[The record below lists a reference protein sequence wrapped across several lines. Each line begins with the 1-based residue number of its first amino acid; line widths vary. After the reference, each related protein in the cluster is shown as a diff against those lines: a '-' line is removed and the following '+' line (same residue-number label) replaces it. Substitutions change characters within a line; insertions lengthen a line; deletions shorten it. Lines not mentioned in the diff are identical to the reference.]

1 MTAAGAPIADPQR
14 AFVDHLPV
22 IERVIAIIVRRHA
35 LSSTDADDFGSWAR
49 TRIID
54 SDYAAFRKFAGR
66 SSMSTY
72 LSVVLGNLFLDYRN
86 SVWGRWRP
94 SVAATRLGPVG
105 VRLEELLHR
114 DGYTLRE
121 AIEVLRSAGVEQSDV
136 EIGRMAAKLPLR
148 QSATEVPLE
157 VLDGTAHEADAT
169 ITEPSSGDDDFA
181 VLRSAINELPAE
193 DQVLMRM
200 RFWDDIS
207 VADISRT
214 LRIDQ
219 KPLYRRIEAIETKL
233 RALLTSRG
241 VDRDRARELLS
252 SEVAW

>member
-1 MTAAGAPIADPQR
+1 MTAAGVPIADPQR

-22 IERVIAIIVRRHA
+22 IERIIAVIARRHA

-86 SVWGRWRP
+86 AVWGRWRP
-94 SVAATRLGPVG
+94 SVTATRMGPIG
-105 VRLEELLHR
+105 VRLEELLYR
-114 DGYTLRE
+114 DGHTLRE
-121 AIEVLRSAGVEQSDV
+121 AIGVLRSAGAEQSDG
-136 EIGRMAAKLPLR
+136 ELGRMAAKLPAR
-148 QSATEVPLE
+148 RAQTEVPLE
-157 VLDGTAHEADAT
+157 VLDGSPHEIDEAIIET
-169 ITEPSSGDDDFA
+169 GDGADDFA
-181 VLRSAINELPAE
+181 ALRAAMTELPAE

-207 VADISRT
+207 VADIART
-214 LRIDQ
+214 LRMEQ
-219 KPLYRRIEAIETKL
+219 KPLYRRIEAIETTL
-233 RALLTSRG
+233 RTLLEARG
-241 VDRDRARELLS
+241 VDRDRARDLLS

>member
-14 AFVDHLPV
+14 AFVEHLPV
-22 IERVIAIIVRRHA
+22 IERVISVIARRHA

-72 LSVVLGNLFLDYRN
+72 LSVVLGHLFLDYRN

-94 SVAATRLGPVG
+94 SVGATRLGPVG
-105 VRLEELLHR
+105 VRLEALIHR

-136 EIGRMAAKLPLR
+136 ELARMSAKLPLR

-157 VLDGTAHEADAT
+157 VVDGTPHEADPAR
-169 ITEPSSGDDDFA
+169 TEPGGGEDDFA
-181 VLRSAINELPAE
+181 ILRSAINELSAE

-219 KPLYRRIEAIETKL
+219 KPLYRRIEAIELKL
-233 RALLTSRG
+233 RALLTERG
-241 VDRDRARELLS
+241 VDRDRARDLLS